1 MTSIKSLFIYLFVC
15 GLTYPIVLPAFAQ
28 EEQVEPVVL
37 DPVVVSG
44 GKEKVVSDTPQSVSV
59 LNQNELDRKQPTTIG
74 DALTDLPGVKAFGSD
89 RVLGEAFNIR
99 GFGQDNSGGEG
110 RLILQVDGAN
120 KYYQQ
125 YRMGA
130 LFTDPE
136 LYKRVE
142 VLRGPA
148 SSTLYGSGAL
158 AGVVT
163 LETKDASD
171 FLKDDDQFALRQK
184 LEMTSNGYGG
194 LSSTILAS
202 RPAENLEFLGAF
214 IYRNNDD
221 IKDGSGGQIRGSA
234 FDAPSALVKSRY
246 EFGNGNS
253 QAVELSYQHWTT
265 QEDEAEYEQT
275 GTGGFGLVDR
285 EVTDKTVVLT
295 YENAPLESDLIDFKA
310 RFSWS
315 DTQVIQENANNT
327 LPPPF
332 DRSVLFDDSTYAY
345 ETYQLS
351 FENTS
356 ILGSEDGLQTFL
368 TTGVQGSWQTRTGEA
383 ERGFIPFQPGGR
395 DTKVAAFAQAE
406 MVFLNGLTLIPGLR
420 VERAEL
426 NSDALNTNPNFNK
439 TVTNTAVSPKLA
451 ALFEINKNWS
461 LFGSVAYTER
471 LPILDEIFDGASG
484 NLELAAETGITYEIG
499 TTYTTND
506 VFVDNDAL
514 VAKVTIF
521 RNDTENLIERAT
533 QRDPFMNVAE
543 ARIDGVELEAA
554 YNSERFFGNL
564 ALTVLRGDGRE
575 DSDDP
580 MEEPLETIPADE
592 VALTLG
598 VRFPA
603 RNLELG
609 LRSVIAARQD
619 RLPENSNR
627 DDTPGY
633 GIHNLFATWRPDAG
647 LLAGTEFRLGIE
659 NLFNDEYRE
668 HLSADPGRGRTLR
681 LSMAQTF

>member
-1 MTSIKSLFIYLFVC
+1 MIRITPHPLFIYLFAC
-15 GLTYPIVLPAFAQ
+15 GLSYPIVLLPAFAQ
-28 EEQVEPVVL
+28 EEPIVL
-37 DPVVVSG
+37 DPIVVSG

-59 LNQNELDRKQPTTIG
+59 LNQNELDRKQPTTVG

-110 RLILQVDGAN
+110 RLILQVDGTN

-158 AGVVT
+158 AGVIT

-171 FLKDDDQFALRQK
+171 FLKDDDRFALRQK

-221 IKDGSGGQIRGSA
+221 LKDGSGEQIRGSA

-253 QAVELSYQHWTT
+253 QAIELSYQYWTT

-275 GTGGFGLVDR
+275 GTGGFGVVDR

-295 YENAPLESDLIDFKA
+295 YENASSDLIDFKA
-310 RFSWS
+310 RFSWT
-315 DTQVIQENANNT
+315 DTRVIQENANNM

-332 DRSVLFDDSTYAY
+332 DTSVLFDDSTYAY

-351 FENTS
+351 FQNTS
-356 ILGSEDGLQTFL
+356 IFGSEDGLQTFL
-368 TTGVQGSWQTRTGEA
+368 TIGVQGSWQTRTGEA
-383 ERGFIPFQPGGR
+383 ERGFIRFQPGGK
-395 DTKVAAFAQAE
+395 DSKVAAFAQAE
-406 MVFLNGLTLIPGLR
+406 MVFPNRLTLIPGLR

-426 NSDALNTNPNFNK
+426 NPDALNTNPNFNK

-451 ALFEINKNWS
+451 ALFEINENWS
-461 LFGSVAYTER
+461 VFGSVAYTER
-471 LPILDEIFDGASG
+471 LPVLDEIFDGASG

-499 TTYTTND
+499 TTYAAND
-506 VFVDNDAL
+506 VFIDNDTL
-514 VAKVTIF
+514 VTKATVF

-554 YNSERFFGNL
+554 YSADRFFSTLAFTLIRGEERKKPGN
-564 ALTVLRGDGRE
+564 
-575 DSDDP
+575 P
-580 MEEPLETIPADE
+580 MEPKDTIPADE

-603 RNLELG
+603 RNLEMG
-609 LRSVIAARQD
+609 WRSILAARQD
-619 RLPENSNR
+619 RLPEG
-627 DDTPGY
+627 DEPTPGY
-633 GIHNLFATWRPDAG
+633 GIHDVFATYRPDKGLMAG
-647 LLAGTEFRLGIE
+647 MELRLGIE
-659 NLFNDEYRE
+659 NLFNKKYKE
-668 HLSADPGRGRTLR
+668 HLSNDPGRGRTLR
-681 LSMAQTF
+681 LGMTQTF